1 MAYGFEVYAANG
13 TKIIDLADRVSR
25 SVTSGTTPTI
35 TSGSYY
41 DGLLGYL
48 KAWESVVPLI
58 TSLLG
63 QANGLRN
70 TNL

>member
-1 MAYGFEVYAANG
+1 ML
-13 TKIIDLADRVSR
+13 DLLIAQETR
-25 SVTSGTTPTI
+25 
-35 TSGSYY
+35 
-41 DGLLGYL
+41 GLLGYL